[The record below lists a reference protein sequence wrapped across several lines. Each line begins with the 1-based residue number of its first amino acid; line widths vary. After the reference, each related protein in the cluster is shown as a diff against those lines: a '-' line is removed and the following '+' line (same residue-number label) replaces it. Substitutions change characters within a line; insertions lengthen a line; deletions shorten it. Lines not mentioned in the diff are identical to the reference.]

1 MIHEKILNVVADI
14 FEVPISQINNEL
26 SLNSIKQWDSVNHL
40 KLMIALEEEFEI
52 QFTKDDIESM
62 INLSIIEST
71 VSSYIDE

>member
-14 FEVPISQINNEL
+14 FEVPINQINNEL

-62 INLSIIEST
+62 VNLSIIEST

>member
-1 MIHEKILNVVADI
+1 MIHKKILNVVADI
-14 FEVPISQINNEL
+14 FEVPINQINNEL

-62 INLSIIEST
+62 VNLSIIEST

>member
-14 FEVPISQINNEL
+14 FEMPINQINNEL

-52 QFTKDDIESM
+52 KFTKDDIESM

>member
-1 MIHEKILNVVADI
+1 MIHETILSVVADI

-52 QFTKDDIESM
+52 KFTKDDIESM
-62 INLSIIEST
+62 VNLSIIEST
-71 VSSYIDE
+71 VSSYIDA

>member
-52 QFTKDDIESM
+52 KFTKDDIESM

>member
-1 MIHEKILNVVADI
+1 MIHEKIINVVADI
-14 FEVPISQINNEL
+14 FEVPIDQINNEL

-52 QFTKDDIESM
+52 KFTKDDIESM

-71 VSSYIDE
+71 ISSYIDE

>member
-1 MIHEKILNVVADI
+1 MIHKKILNVVADI
-14 FEVPISQINNEL
+14 FEVPINQINNEL

-52 QFTKDDIESM
+52 KFTKDDIESM

>member
-14 FEVPISQINNEL
+14 FEVPINQINNEL

-52 QFTKDDIESM
+52 KFTKDDIESM